1 MVMGVIDDRGQ
12 SPEDVRLE
20 ATCLVALGADLVDHA
35 GFVLDAGLRAV
46 TGALPPLVETD
57 DVAAM
62 AVSVVMGCRL
72 IRTHDVRAARRVC
85 DVLAA
90 VQDAGAQ

>member
-1 MVMGVIDDRGQ
+1 MGVIDDRGQ

-20 ATCLVALGADLVDHA
+20 AKCLVAQGADLVEH
-35 GFVLDAGLRAV
+35 GGVVLDAGLRAV
-46 TGALPPLVETD
+46 TDELPPLVETD

-72 IRTHDVRAARRVC
+72 IRTHQVRAARRVC

-90 VQDAGAQ
+90 VERARAR